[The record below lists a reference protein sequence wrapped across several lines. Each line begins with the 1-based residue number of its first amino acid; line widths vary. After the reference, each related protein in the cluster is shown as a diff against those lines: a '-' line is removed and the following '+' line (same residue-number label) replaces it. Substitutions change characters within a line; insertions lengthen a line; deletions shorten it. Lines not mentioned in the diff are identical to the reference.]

1 MLSMSHRIKAAS
13 SSFPLKF
20 HAHRCPVAKI
30 PSDDTVRRDI
40 DRRFEDEEEYVRD
53 MLQDAPGRLSFAADA
68 WTSPNMHA
76 FLGIVVHWTDAE
88 WQLRNLLMDMPSIDG
103 PHTSDASER

>member
-40 DRRFEDEEEYVRD
+40 DRRFEDEKEYVRD
-53 MLQDAPGRLSFAADA
+53 MLQDAPGRRDA
-68 WTSPNMHA
+68 QRIEMGQSAPRI
-76 FLGIVVHWTDAE
+76 F
-88 WQLRNLLMDMPSIDG
+88 RC
-103 PHTSDASER
+103 